1 MSTIVDPRSV
11 TTLPITNIA
20 VPTTLI
26 VLVLLVVGLIS
37 GGLLFGLVYLFYLF
51 SRESKEQ
58 PGK

>member
-11 TTLPITNIA
+11 TMLPIANIA

-37 GGLLFGLVYLFYLF
+37 GGILFGLAYLFYLF
-51 SRESKEQ
+51 FSEPKERT
-58 PGK
+58 GK